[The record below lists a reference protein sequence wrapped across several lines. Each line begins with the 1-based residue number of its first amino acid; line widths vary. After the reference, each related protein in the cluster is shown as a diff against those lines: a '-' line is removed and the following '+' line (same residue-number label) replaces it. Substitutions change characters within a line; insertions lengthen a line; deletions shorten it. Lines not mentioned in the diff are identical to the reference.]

1 MEHLY
6 KTKKGIS
13 ELFDI
18 PLKTLNNDLT
28 EMRRME
34 QFQDFIL
41 KPSHKRV
48 YISIEGY
55 ERFLQYKQ
63 KKYEE
68 AMQLC
73 YN

>member
-1 MEHLY
+1 MNRRY
-6 KTKKGIS
+6 RTKKGIS
-13 ELFDI
+13 ELFDVPI
-18 PLKTLNNDLT
+18 KTLNNDLT
-28 EMRRME
+28 EMRRIK
-34 QFQDFIL
+34 QFQCYIL

-48 YISIEGY
+48 YIDVEGY
-55 ERFLQYKQ
+55 KQFLIYKQ

>member
-28 EMRRME
+28 EMRRIE

-48 YISIEGY
+48 YISREGY

-68 AMQLC
+68 AM
-73 YN
+73 

>member
-68 AMQLC
+68 AM
-73 YN
+73 